1 MKRILVV
8 EDEEEVAGLLKAR
21 LESNGYEVRVAERGR
36 DALEAARADRPD
48 LVVLDL
54 MLPDMDG
61 YAVSEQL
68 RETYS
73 SRVLPILMLTAR
85 HQPRDKLLGFGMGAD
100 AFLTKP
106 FNPRELLSTI
116 AELLRD
122 AERG

>member
-21 LESNGYEVRVAERGR
+21 LESNGYEVRLADRGR

-68 RETYS
+68 RERFS
-73 SRVLPILMLTAR
+73 SRALPILMLTAR
-85 HQPRDKLLGFGMGAD
+85 YQPRDKLLGFGMGAD
-100 AFLTKP
+100 AFMTKP

-116 AELLRD
+116 AELLAH
-122 AERG
+122 AEGG

>member
-21 LESNGYEVRVAERGR
+21 LESNGYEVRLADRGR

-68 RETYS
+68 RERYS
-73 SRVLPILMLTAR
+73 SRTLPILMLTAR
-85 HQPRDKLLGFGMGAD
+85 YQPRDKLLGFGMGAD
-100 AFLTKP
+100 AFMTKP

-116 AELLRD
+116 AELLAH
-122 AERG
+122 AEGG

>member
-21 LESNGYEVRVAERGR
+21 LESNGYEVRLADRGR

-68 RETYS
+68 RERYS
-73 SRVLPILMLTAR
+73 SRALPILMLTAR
-85 HQPRDKLLGFGMGAD
+85 YQPRDKLLGFGMGAD
-100 AFLTKP
+100 AFMTKP

-116 AELLRD
+116 AELLAH
-122 AERG
+122 AEGG